1 MRADACDVTAR
12 NAGYP
17 RPVSEIVVV
26 LTEDALTETD
36 VAQIT
41 GLYSGQE
48 PPRDVAYHV
57 LVPADTEQNLLV
69 SLVDHLS
76 LGELREALDAA
87 LGREPEPAAA
97 RQDAEEQ
104 LAASL
109 AAFATAGVAADGVLV
124 ADDPLP
130 ALRAVVADREVSEIV
145 VVTLPHAL
153 ADTFHRDWASRARE
167 ALQVPVLHLYA
178 GTSRLG

>member
-1 MRADACDVTAR
+1 M
-12 NAGYP
+12 
-17 RPVSEIVVV
+17 V

-41 GLYSGQE
+41 DLYTAQE
-48 PPRDVAYHV
+48 PPRDVVFHL
-57 LVPADTEQNLLV
+57 LVPADTEQNVLV
-69 SLVDHLS
+69 SLIDHLS
-76 LGELREALDAA
+76 MGELREALDAA
-87 LGREPEPAAA
+87 LGREPEATEA

-109 AAFATAGVAADGVLV
+109 AAFEAAGATADGVIV

-130 ALRAVVADREVSEIV
+130 ALRAVVAGRDVSEIV

-153 ADTFHRDWASRARE
+153 EDTFRRDWASRARE
-167 ALQVPVLHLYA
+167 ELQVPVLHLYS
-178 GTSRLG
+178 GTSQLG